1 MTGAPVPS
9 SPHHPG
15 RAARAIVAAL
25 LAGVAAVLGPPTATA
40 ALPAAIPAA
49 VPAATTADDPAA
61 TTWGVVPADTG
72 DGTRRANFAYDAS
85 PGSVIQDAVVVTNHG
100 AAPLALDVYAAD
112 ARTTTSGQLD
122 LLTAAETSVDLGAW
136 IRLDL
141 PAVTLDPGASITVP
155 FTVQVP
161 ADALPGDHSGG
172 VITASVGTDD
182 GSTVRVDRRL
192 ALRVHLR
199 VAGAI
204 TPAVAV
210 DGLTVSA
217 RGSVNP
223 FGAPTVVV
231 RYRVTNTG
239 NARVVPQDVVTV
251 SGAPGSTATVDA
263 TGADPVEVLPGS
275 SVEREVVVHDVRTL
289 AAADVRVAVVATA
302 VGVGGGAT
310 ASASATG
317 SAAAVPW
324 AAVVLLALALAGV
337 GVALVLRRRARA
349 RGRTGSGGIVLT
361 DDPQDE
367 GQPA

>member
-1 MTGAPVPS
+1 VSDAPVPT
-9 SPHHPG
+9 PHHG
-15 RAARAIVAAL
+15 ARGARAILAALLVLVAAL
-25 LAGVAAVLGPPTATA
+25 LGSPTATA
-40 ALPAAIPAA
+40 ALPAA
-49 VPAATTADDPAA
+49 TTVDPGAM
-61 TTWGVVPADTG
+61 TWGVVPADTAY
-72 DGTRRANFAYDAS
+72 GTGRANFAYDAV
-85 PGSVIQDAVVVTNHG
+85 PGDVIQDAVVITNHG

-141 PAVTLDPGASITVP
+141 PAVTLEAGASIAVP
-155 FTVQVP
+155 FTVQIP
-161 ADALPGDHSGG
+161 TDALPGDHSGG
-172 VITASVGTDD
+172 VITASVGADD

-204 TPAVAV
+204 APAVTV
-210 DGLTVSA
+210 DDLTVSA
-217 RGSVNP
+217 RGTVNP

-251 SGAPGSTATVDA
+251 AGALGTSTTVDA
-263 TGADPVEVLPGS
+263 TGTDPVEVLPGS
-275 SVEREVVVHDVRTL
+275 SVEREVVVRDVRTL
-289 AAADVRVAVVATA
+289 TAADVRVDVVATA

-310 ASASATG
+310 AAASATG

-324 AAVVLLALALAGV
+324 AAVVLLGLVLAGI
-337 GVALVLRRRARA
+337 GGGLVLRRRARA
-349 RGRTGSGGIVLT
+349 RGRAAAGGIVLT